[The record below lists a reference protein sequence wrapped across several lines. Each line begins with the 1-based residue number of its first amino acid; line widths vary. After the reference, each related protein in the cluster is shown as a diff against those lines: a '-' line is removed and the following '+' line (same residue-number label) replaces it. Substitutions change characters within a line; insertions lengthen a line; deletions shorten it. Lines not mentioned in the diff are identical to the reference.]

1 MARIMH
7 FHAKAK
13 RIMEYFARKVGK
25 WVVKVAKDFVVDV
38 IKLENLR
45 NMIKRVK
52 GLPSEFRDRL
62 YLMQYRRI
70 QYWVE

>member
-13 RIMEYFARKVGK
+13 RIMEDFARKVEK

-45 NMIKRVK
+45 NMIKLVK